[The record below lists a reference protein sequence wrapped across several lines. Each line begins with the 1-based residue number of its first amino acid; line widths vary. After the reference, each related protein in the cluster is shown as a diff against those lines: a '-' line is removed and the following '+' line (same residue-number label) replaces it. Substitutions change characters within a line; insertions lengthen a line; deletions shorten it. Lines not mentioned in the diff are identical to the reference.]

1 METLANRFL
10 KKDFLVLIIGQI
22 ISNFGNSCLRFSVP
36 LYLLTTSS
44 SSIAFSLNLAISVL
58 PTIFFSPLNG
68 LIADLFSKR
77 KTMIYLDLFTC
88 FITLL
93 AILTLKSNQ
102 EFVLLT
108 GFTFLLSSIQ
118 ALYQPTVLS
127 SIPLLMQKKDIG
139 KANAIVNQ
147 VQSLSNII
155 GPALGGVFFNYF
167 GIQFILIV
175 AAFSFLFSAF
185 VEVFMKIPELRVEND
200 TSLLYRIKQDTIDC
214 FDYFKRKKILLK
226 ISILVALFNLF
237 FESMLIIG
245 LPQIVLNY
253 LKLNSTFYG
262 LVQSAQSFGALLG
275 GLLLTLFFNRF
286 KMNRSYLLFAST
298 VIILLPIPFIL
309 YLEIP
314 SILSA
319 MIICI
324 CCFFFMISSTI
335 FSIMMISFIQ
345 SITPN
350 ILMGKIISYVYALTA
365 CARPL
370 GQVMYGYLFE
380 KYFTHTVLILL
391 VTIFINIF
399 ISLYAKKILSTV

>member
-1 METLANRFL
+1 M
-10 KKDFLVLIIGQI
+10 
-22 ISNFGNSCLRFSVP
+22 
-36 LYLLTTSS
+36 
-44 SSIAFSLNLAISVL
+44 
-58 PTIFFSPLNG
+58 
-68 LIADLFSKR
+68 ADLFSKR

-88 FITLL
+88 FISLL
-93 AILTLKSNQ
+93 AILTLNSKD
-102 EFVLLT
+102 EFILLT

-118 ALYQPTVLS
+118 AIYQPTVLS
-127 SIPLLMQKKDIG
+127 SIPLLMDKKDIG
-139 KANAIVNQ
+139 KANALVNQ
-147 VQSLSNII
+147 IQSLSTII
-155 GPALGGVFFNYF
+155 GPALGGIFFNYF
-167 GIQFILIV
+167 GIQFILIL

-185 VEVFMKIPELRVEND
+185 VEVFMKIPELKMRKD
-200 TSLLYRIKQDTIDC
+200 TSLLRRIKQDTIDS

-245 LPQIVLNY
+245 LPQIILNY
-253 LKLNSTFYG
+253 LNLNSTFYG
-262 LVQSAQSFGALLG
+262 LVQSSQSFGALLG

-309 YLEIP
+309 YLEIA
-314 SILSA
+314 SIPSA

-324 CCFFFMISSTI
+324 CCFCFMISSTI

-380 KYFTHTVLILL
+380 KYFTHTILILL

>member
-1 METLANRFL
+1 METLSNGFL
-10 KKDFLVLIIGQI
+10 KKDFLILIIGQI
-22 ISNFGNSCLRFSVP
+22 ISIFGNSCLRFSIP

-68 LIADLFSKR
+68 LIADMFSKR

-118 ALYQPTVLS
+118 AIYQPTVLS

-155 GPALGGVFFNYF
+155 GPALGGFFFNYF

-185 VEVFMKIPELRVEND
+185 VEVFMKIPELKVEKD
-200 TSLLYRIKQDTIDC
+200 TSLLHRIKQDTIDC

-226 ISILVALFNLF
+226 IAILVALFNLF

-245 LPQIVLNY
+245 LPQIILNY

-309 YLEIP
+309 YLEIA
-314 SILSA
+314 SIPSA

-345 SITPN
+345 SMTPN
-350 ILMGKIISYVYALTA
+350 VLMGKIISYVYALTA

-399 ISLYAKKILSTV
+399 ISLYAKKILSPV